1 MVSTL
6 SRSFVPSYIDFFLPS
21 TETSSLNN
29 SSRKRSLIRKVQCNQ
44 SKFFEAAF
52 NGSFAEASNGVVN
65 LPEELPRTFEIVHT
79 WLYTGELTR
88 AIGTED
94 VECTPNHNIEL
105 YVFSDKYT
113 MPKLCIKAM
122 DQLLRD
128 YEEKG
133 VVETNMA
140 FVYRK
145 TVGGSPLRR
154 LFVAIITCVP
164 ARSEVFHAEV
174 R

>member
-1 MVSTL
+1 M
-6 SRSFVPSYIDFFLPS
+6 
-21 TETSSLNN
+21 
-29 SSRKRSLIRKVQCNQ
+29 QCKQ

-52 NGSFAEASNGVVN
+52 NGSFAEASNGIVN

-105 YVFSDKYT
+105 YVFGDKYT
-113 MPKLCIKAM
+113 MPKLWTKAM

-133 VVETNMA
+133 
-140 FVYRK
+140 
-145 TVGGSPLRR
+145 L
-154 LFVAIITCVP
+154 
-164 ARSEVFHAEV
+164 
-174 R
+174 